1 MNRLARWRT
10 KPQIDRAW
18 VGVMG
23 VIGVLIALLIIPSW
37 QNTTITNLRERTLNI
52 SKFIDDS
59 NELEVALQDM
69 RLAVRGY
76 IISKNGFFS
85 QQYVDASTRQN
96 SSIERLTED
105 ALLIHDLVHPDQI
118 SALGTAIDDWR
129 SMRLDHQVA
138 LVDAGDIAGAEAD
151 FSLSIKQHSFDNIRK
166 KLVPLQTIAKNEL
179 LVVQAETVRVHATNF
194 LVNTVLTCLALGAL
208 VIVLLGVIRQTR
220 LLDALQLA
228 KSESNELTI
237 ALSMRLDELHHQNE
251 RLATA
256 QLIMARAMQISRN
269 TSHMQRIVQTIQQTL
284 QVPLVALWHDVDMLT
299 HPIVVC
305 NASADHDTIQNFPA
319 TLGHTVLADL
329 FVVHRPVS
337 PLRIAYDDT
346 HAFVLYPLITSG
358 HTVGVLGLLLTE
370 TANIDSLVLQ
380 QITMVVDNFQLFQQL
395 QLEQQRL
402 RILFDVVPLGFVLVD
417 AQGMVLIKNQ
427 RAEQFIPQLTTTTDC
442 KEALGQTTFFGMG
455 GYILQTPELPL
466 MVALAQDTV
475 GTHDI
480 MHELAGVRVPVR
492 HQVVAIYDG
501 DSINGYV
508 LVLEDLREAYELD
521 RLKADFVSMVS
532 HELRTPLAAIVGATT
547 MLVNS
552 GATSPRDTQHDMLL
566 LIQSQGQRLQSL
578 IEDIL
583 NLARIDRDGVRLQR
597 DIVDPLTMVRRVVG
611 QNAQIKRRV
620 RITTKGVIPNVWVDG
635 ARIEQVI
642 NNILDNAEKY
652 APHGEIEISL
662 AVRATMPP
670 MVACVVRDYGT
681 ALSEIEYQRVFD
693 RFFQVQQRSS
703 HGGVGLG
710 LAICKYFVEAHG
722 GSISMQASP
731 NNDGTV
737 VEFTM
742 PLAESAHTV
751 VPYDTGS
758 IYRVLLI
765 EDDTAMQ
772 RIMHQML
779 DTHHFDVVAVGTVFH
794 AQEKITRG
802 QFDLLIVDVM
812 LPDGSG
818 LDFVREVRQWLD
830 VPIMVVTARGSEQ
843 DVLTGLRA
851 GVDDYMVKPFNYEE
865 FVLRVQALCRRNHG
879 FDAKEATVAIG
890 DLQISFADKQLSINS
905 QKIEV
910 TPIEYRMLRYLMRH
924 VGQILSHEQ
933 ILQGVWG
940 ERYDQENQYLWVH
953 ISHVRR
959 KLQAANITRLTIENV
974 RGIGYRLVYSAPP
987 V

>member
-1 MNRLARWRT
+1 
-10 KPQIDRAW
+10 
-18 VGVMG
+18 
-23 VIGVLIALLIIPSW
+23 
-37 QNTTITNLRERTLNI
+37 
-52 SKFIDDS
+52 
-59 NELEVALQDM
+59 
-69 RLAVRGY
+69 
-76 IISKNGFFS
+76 
-85 QQYVDASTRQN
+85 
-96 SSIERLTED
+96 
-105 ALLIHDLVHPDQI
+105 
-118 SALGTAIDDWR
+118 
-129 SMRLDHQVA
+129 
-138 LVDAGDIAGAEAD
+138 
-151 FSLSIKQHSFDNIRK
+151 
-166 KLVPLQTIAKNEL
+166 
-179 LVVQAETVRVHATNF
+179 
-194 LVNTVLTCLALGAL
+194 
-208 VIVLLGVIRQTR
+208 
-220 LLDALQLA
+220 
-228 KSESNELTI
+228 
-237 ALSMRLDELHHQNE
+237 
-251 RLATA
+251 
-256 QLIMARAMQISRN
+256 MQIGRHPY
-269 TSHMQRIVQTIQQTL
+269 HMQRIVQTIQQTL
-284 QVPLVALWHDVDMLT
+284 QLPMVVLWHDADTVT
-299 HPIVVC
+299 YPAIVYGANDV
-305 NASADHDTIQNFPA
+305 SDELLQLPTSVSY
-319 TLGHTVLADL
+319 TVLNEL
-329 FVVHRPVS
+329 FMVTKIGLS
-337 PLRIAYDDT
+337 QRIAWSDM
-346 HAFVLYPLITSG
+346 HELVLYPLITNG
-358 HTVGVLGLLLTE
+358 HNVGVLGMLLSVTSD
-370 TANIDSLVLQ
+370 IDSLMLQ
-380 QITMVVDNFQLFQQL
+380 QITMLVDNFRLFHQL
-395 QLEQQRL
+395 QHEQQRL
-402 RILFDVVPLGFVLVD
+402 QVLFDVVPLGFVLVD
-417 AQGMVLIKNQ
+417 VQGNVLLTNQ
-427 RAEQFIPQLTTTTDC
+427 QAKQFIPQLATTTDSQQVF
-442 KEALGQTTFFGMG
+442 ATTTFYGMG
-455 GYILQTPELPL
+455 GYILPTAELPL
-466 MVALAQDTV
+466 VVALAQATV

-480 MHELAGVRVPVR
+480 MHELAGVRIPVR

-693 RFFQVQQRSS
+693 RFYQGQQRSS

-779 DTHHFDVVAVGTVFH
+779 DTHHFDVVAVGTIFH

-818 LDFVREVRQWLD
+818 LDFVREVRHWLD

-843 DVLTGLRA
+843 DVLIGLRA

-865 FVLRVQALCRRNHG
+865 FVLRVQALCRRKHG
-879 FDAKEATVAIG
+879 FDSKESTIAIG
-890 DLQISFADKQLSINS
+890 DLQISFADKQLLINS

-910 TPIEYRMLRYLMRH
+910 TPIEYRMLLYLMRH

-987 V
+987 A